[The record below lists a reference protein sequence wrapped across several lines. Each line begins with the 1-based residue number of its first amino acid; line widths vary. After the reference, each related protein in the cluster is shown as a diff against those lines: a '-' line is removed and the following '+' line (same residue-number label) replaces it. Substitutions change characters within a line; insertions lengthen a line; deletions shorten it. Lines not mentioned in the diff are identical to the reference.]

1 MLPRCYSVS
10 WVWVKIIN
18 RDGEAGLEQATLN
31 HMAVLRIISGLMEIG
46 IAILFLKS
54 GRVDTALRLNAFLG
68 LIGPL
73 VFILVSVLGIAAIAV
88 KLSWTKVVILV
99 LGLALVLLGTKS

>member
-1 MLPRCYSVS
+1 M
-10 WVWVKIIN
+10 
-18 RDGEAGLEQATLN
+18 EQATLN
-31 HMAVLRIISGLMEIG
+31 NMAILRIISGLIEIG
-46 IAILFLKS
+46 IAILFIKS

-73 VFILVSVLGIAAIAV
+73 IFILVSVLGVAAIAV
-88 KLSWTKVVILV
+88 KLSWTKVILLI

>member
-1 MLPRCYSVS
+1 
-10 WVWVKIIN
+10 
-18 RDGEAGLEQATLN
+18 
-31 HMAVLRIISGLMEIG
+31 MAVLRIISGLMEIG